1 MPLLGKEQMAGAFP
15 AGGSIFCERGG
26 IAYAPARDAGERKL
40 MRVRLPPFAP
50 IYRGVVGIRIHGGLK
65 IRWASTPVPVQI
77 RPPRPCGCVWKS
89 RPGGFKNRCAS
100 GAWACKSPQPHQFFS
115 ASGGTSIH
123 ASLRNSRAQA
133 CAGANPVSPTNL
145 LSPCPLT
152 STGDPFL
159 KWAMWVRVPSRR
171 PYAA

>member
-50 IYRGVVGIRIHGGLK
+50 IYRGVVGIRIHSGLK

-89 RPGGFKNRCAS
+89 RPGGFKNRCAF
-100 GAWACKSPQPHQFFS
+100 W
-115 ASGGTSIH
+115 
-123 ASLRNSRAQA
+123 
-133 CAGANPVSPTNL
+133 
-145 LSPCPLT
+145 
-152 STGDPFL
+152 
-159 KWAMWVRVPSRR
+159 RVGVQVAP
-171 PYAA
+171 AAPIFIGEWWN

>member
-40 MRVRLPPFAP
+40 MRVRLPPLAP

-89 RPGGFKNRCAS
+89 RPGGFKNRCAF
-100 GAWACKSPQPHQFFS
+100 W
-115 ASGGTSIH
+115 
-123 ASLRNSRAQA
+123 
-133 CAGANPVSPTNL
+133 
-145 LSPCPLT
+145 
-152 STGDPFL
+152 
-159 KWAMWVRVPSRR
+159 RVGV
-171 PYAA
+171 